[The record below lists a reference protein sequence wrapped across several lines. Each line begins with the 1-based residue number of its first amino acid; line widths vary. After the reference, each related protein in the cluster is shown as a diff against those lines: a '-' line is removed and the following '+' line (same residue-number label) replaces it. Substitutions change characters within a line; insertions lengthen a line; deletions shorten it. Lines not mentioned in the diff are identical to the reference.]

1 MHCICLLLSRSGHSS
16 WPPAILVSPMAT
28 SFFHPKVQG
37 RNKSMKREEPE
48 PRVPMDLGKVF
59 TAAPKAKAKWNDLT
73 PLARKDF
80 IMWIDSAKQSET
92 RKRRIESIPNRLA
105 SGKRRPCCFAIVPLT
120 LHKAL
125 AGAPKAKAH
134 WSKLTSRE
142 RRDFASWIDS
152 AKDSETRGK
161 RVEKICLM
169 LAAGKRRP

>member
-1 MHCICLLLSRSGHSS
+1 
-16 WPPAILVSPMAT
+16 
-28 SFFHPKVQG
+28 
-37 RNKSMKREEPE
+37 MKREEPE
-48 PRVPMDLGKVF
+48 PIVPADLRKVF
-59 TAAPKAKAKWNDLT
+59 AVAPKAKAQWSDLT

-105 SGKRRPCCFAIVPLT
+105 SGKRRPCCFAIVPMN

-125 AGAPKAKAH
+125 AAPKAKAQ
-134 WSKLTSRE
+134 WSKLTSLE
-142 RRDFASWIDS
+142 RRDFASWVDS
-152 AKDSETRGK
+152 AKDSATRRK